1 MWCKVQRTKA
11 TCWYWSALFEAIQK
25 VLDIIKELRKSQH
38 MPVYISMLFY
48 ITIFGYNEMK
58 AKCHFKETFFKF
70 STNELNSVLM
80 NEIGGISI

>member
-1 MWCKVQRTKA
+1 
-11 TCWYWSALFEAIQK
+11 
-25 VLDIIKELRKSQH
+25 